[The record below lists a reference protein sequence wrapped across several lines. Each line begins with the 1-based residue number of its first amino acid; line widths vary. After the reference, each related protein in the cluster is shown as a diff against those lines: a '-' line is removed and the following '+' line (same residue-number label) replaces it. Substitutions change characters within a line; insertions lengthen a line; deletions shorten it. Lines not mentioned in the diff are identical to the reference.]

1 MCIRQNLK
9 KEDYTMKKP
18 TLNFGQFK
26 QYDKVFLTAEKGIDV
41 ENVTSVAFEG
51 ETLYIAQPGGL
62 MEYADGKMK
71 KIAAKVSKL
80 FSRKG
85 RLYAAIGNSLAEI
98 KKGKVKKIADFDS
111 PVVDISVALDESV
124 WLITSSDLYLMQGE
138 EFIKIVDIPEE
149 TVCLAAL
156 DNKSKYGETVYVG
169 STVEGLLS
177 MKGKRRHW
185 AELVPNVTGVLSQ
198 KIKCIAIDALGHL
211 WVGSDE
217 GLNIYDGRNYRFNG
231 NDFYSVPD
239 GSFNDMY
246 FAPDGKKYFATNTGI
261 VTLFEGK
268 ISYFSYGVWL
278 MHPTVTKLA
287 VSDNGTI
294 AAVTPR
300 GISLITSKEM
310 TLEEKAKH
318 YDEMAVKYF
327 TRNEG
332 YQVSRELRKY
342 GDLDSGWLPN
352 SDNDGLFTG
361 LYCASQCFR
370 YKVTGE
376 EEAKANAKRAVEAM
390 IKLTEITGRPG
401 FTARATRYSHEEN
414 FATGNREEWHF
425 CEDNPDCE
433 WLGETSSDEM
443 TGHYFAYGIYY
454 DLVADE
460 EEKKKIAKVVKTI
473 TDHILENNFH
483 LTDVDGVPT
492 TWANWEPDLL
502 NNDDRWFYER
512 GTNSLEMLSFLKTTY
527 HVTGEEK
534 YNEVFDMLIKKHH
547 YAMNCIQYKYEDGHV
562 AHIDDQLD
570 FTNIYPLVVYT
581 ENGAQNEIFK
591 MGLTHHWEYE
601 RTERSPF
608 FNVVYGAL
616 TNNNCDIENAA
627 KSLSEM
633 NLDLI
638 RWPVFNSHRKDLVWD
653 TEQEATGL
661 PAQLKYPLEYSARVL
676 VHYDGNQFV
685 CDSGAEEFVD
695 INTKVMNRTS
705 TLPGTNASGMRAMM
719 PYIYLLPY
727 WMGRYHG
734 LLGD

>member
-1 MCIRQNLK
+1 MTKNKL
-9 KEDYTMKKP
+9 Y
-18 TLNFGQFK
+18 FGQFK
-26 QYDKVFLTAEKGIDV
+26 QYDKKFLTADIGIDV
-41 ENVTSVAFEG
+41 ENVTSVAFDG
-51 ETLYIAQPGGL
+51 ETLYIAQPDCL
-62 MEYADGKMK
+62 AEYADGKIK
-71 KIAAKVSKL
+71 KINVQVSKL
-80 FSRKG
+80 FSRNG
-85 RLYAAIGNSLAEI
+85 RLFAACENTLSEI
-98 KKGKVKKIADFDS
+98 KKGKLKKIASFDA
-111 PVVDISVALDESV
+111 PVVDISVALDGSV
-124 WLITSSDLYLMQGE
+124 WLITKKDLYLMVE
-138 EFIKIVDIPEE
+138 DEFVQIVDLPDN

-156 DNKSKYGETVYVG
+156 DNKSKYGETVFIG
-169 STVEGLLS
+169 CKEEGLLS

-185 AELVPNVTGVLSQ
+185 AELVPDMSGVLSR
-198 KIKCIAIDALGHL
+198 KINCISIDALGHL
-211 WVGSDE
+211 WVGTDN
-217 GLNIYDGRNYRFNG
+217 GLNIYDGRNYWFNG
-231 NDFYSVPD
+231 NDLYSVPD

-246 FAPDGKKYFATNTGI
+246 FAKDGKKYFATNTGI
-261 VTLFEGK
+261 ITLIEGK
-268 ISYFSYGVWL
+268 ISYFSYGAWL
-278 MHPTVTKLA
+278 MHPTVTQLA

-300 GISLITSKEM
+300 GISLITSNYM
-310 TLEEKAKH
+310 TLEEKAAH

-342 GDLDSGWLPN
+342 GDLESGWLPN

-370 YKVTGE
+370 YKVTGDE
-376 EEAKANAKRAVEAM
+376 KAKATAKQAVEAM
-390 IKLTEITGRPG
+390 IKLTEVTGRPG

-414 FATGNREEWHF
+414 FGTGNREEWHY

-443 TGHYFAYGIYY
+443 TGHYFAYGIYF
-454 DLVADE
+454 DLVADD

-473 TDHILENNFH
+473 TDHIIEHNFH
-483 LTDVDGVPT
+483 LTEVDGVPT

-502 NNDDRWFYER
+502 NNDDRWYYER
-512 GTNSLEMLSFLKTTY
+512 GTNSLEILSFLKTTY

-534 YNEVFDMLIKKHH
+534 YNDVYKMLIKKHH
-547 YAMNCIQYKYEDGHV
+547 YAMNCMQYKVEDGHV

-581 ENGAQNEIFK
+581 DSEAEKEIFK
-591 MGLTHHWEYE
+591 MGLHHHWQYE
-601 RTERSPF
+601 RTERSPM
-608 FNVVYGAL
+608 FNIIYGAL
-616 TNNNCDIENAA
+616 TDNSCDIENAV

-638 RWPVFNSHRKDLVWD
+638 RWPMFNSYRKDIVWD
-653 TEQEATGL
+653 DEQEAMGI
-661 PAQLKYPLEYSARVL
+661 PAQLKYPVEYSARVL

-685 CDSGAEEFVD
+685 CDSGAQEFID
-695 INTKVMNRTS
+695 INTKIVNRTS
-705 TLPGTNASGMRAMM
+705 TLPSTSASGMRAMQ

>member
-1 MCIRQNLK
+1 
-9 KEDYTMKKP
+9 MKKN
-18 TLNFGQFK
+18 TLKFGEFK
-26 QYDKVFLTAEKGIDV
+26 QFNKKFLTADSGIDIESV
-41 ENVTSVAFEG
+41 LSVAFDG
-51 ETLYIAQPGGL
+51 ETLYIAQPECL
-62 MEYADGKMK
+62 IEYKDGQIK
-71 KIAAKVSKL
+71 KISAKVSKL
-80 FSRKG
+80 FSKG
-85 RLYAAIGNSLAEI
+85 GTLYAAAGNSLAEI
-98 KKGKVKKIADFDS
+98 KNGKLKKIADFDA
-111 PVVDISVALDESV
+111 PVVDISIAIDGSF
-124 WLITSSDLYLMQGE
+124 WLVTEKSLYLKNDKD
-138 EFIKIVDIPEE
+138 FTAIVDVPDN

-156 DNKSKYGETVYVG
+156 DNKAKYGETVYIG
-169 STVEGLLS
+169 CSEEGLLS

-185 AELVPNVTGVLSQ
+185 AEMTPGMSGVLSN
-198 KIKCIAIDALGHL
+198 KINCIALDGLGHL
-211 WVGSDE
+211 WVGSDN
-217 GLNIYDGRNYRFNG
+217 GLNIYDGKNYWFNG

-239 GSFNDMY
+239 GSFNDMF
-246 FAPDGKKYFATNTGI
+246 FAADGKKYFATNTGI
-261 VTLFEGK
+261 ITLIEGK

-278 MHPTVTKLA
+278 MHPTVTKIT

-300 GISLITSKEM
+300 GISIITSKYM
-310 TLEEKAKH
+310 TLEEKAAH
-318 YDEMAVKYF
+318 YDDMAVKYF

-370 YKVTGE
+370 YSVTGDE
-376 EEAKANAKRAVEAM
+376 TAKENAKRAVNAM
-390 IKLTEITGRPG
+390 IKLTKVTGKPG

-414 FATGNREEWHF
+414 FKTGNREEWHI

-443 TGHYFAYGIYY
+443 TGHYFAYGIYF

-460 EEKKKIAKVVKTI
+460 EEKKLIADVVRTI
-473 TDHILENNFH
+473 TDHIIDNNFH

-502 NNDDRWFYER
+502 NNDDRWYFER
-512 GTNSLEMLSFLKTTY
+512 GTNSLEILSFLKTTY
-527 HVTGEEK
+527 HVTGDKK
-534 YNEVFDMLIKKHH
+534 YNDVYDMLIKKHH
-547 YAMNCIQYKYEDGHV
+547 YAMNCMQYKCEDGHV

-570 FTNIYPLVVYT
+570 FTNIYPLIVYT
-581 ENGAQNEIFK
+581 NNSAHNEIFK

-608 FNVVYGAL
+608 FNIVYGAL
-616 TNNNCDIENAA
+616 TDNSCDIENAA

-633 NLDLI
+633 TLDLI
-638 RWPVFNSHRKDLVWD
+638 RWPVFNSHRKDIVWD
-653 TEQEATGL
+653 TEQEAMGI
-661 PAQLKYPLEYSARVL
+661 PAQLKYPVEYSARVL

-685 CDSGAEEFVD
+685 CDSGAEEFID
-695 INTKVMNRTS
+695 INTKNVNRTL
-705 TLPGTNASGMRAMM
+705 TLPSTSANGMRAMM

-727 WMGRYHG
+727 WMGRYYG

>member
-1 MCIRQNLK
+1 
-9 KEDYTMKKP
+9 MKKP
-18 TLNFGQFK
+18 TLNFGEFK
-26 QYDKVFLTAEKGIDV
+26 QYDKKFLTPDSGIDV
-41 ENVTSVAFEG
+41 ENIYSIAFDG
-51 ETLYIAQPGGL
+51 ETLYIAQPECL
-62 MEYADGKMK
+62 VEYKDGKLK
-71 KIAAKVSKL
+71 KISAKVSKL
-80 FSRKG
+80 FSKKG
-85 RLYAAIGNSLAEI
+85 VLYAAADNYLAEI
-98 KKGKVKKIADFDS
+98 KNGKFKKIADFS
-111 PVVDISVALDESV
+111 APVIDISVALDGSF
-124 WLITSSDLYLMQGE
+124 WLVTETALYLKGE
-138 EFIKIVDIPEE
+138 NGFTEIVDVPDN

-156 DNKSKYGETVYVG
+156 DNKSKYGETVYIG
-169 STVEGLLS
+169 CAEEGLLS

-185 AELVPNVTGVLSQ
+185 AEMTPEMSGVLSK
-198 KIKCIAIDALGHL
+198 KINCIALDGLGHL
-211 WVGSDE
+211 WVGSDN
-217 GLNIYDGRNYRFNG
+217 GLNIYDGRNYWFNG

-239 GSFNDMY
+239 GSFNDMF
-246 FAPDGKKYFATNTGI
+246 FAADGKKYFATNTGI
-261 VTLFEGK
+261 ITLIEGK

-278 MHPTVTKLA
+278 MHPTVTKIT

-300 GISLITSKEM
+300 GISIITSKYM
-310 TLEEKAKH
+310 TLEEKAAH

-370 YKVTGE
+370 YSVTGD
-376 EEAKANAKRAVEAM
+376 EAAKENARKAVQAM
-390 IKLTEITGRPG
+390 IKLTQVTGKPG

-414 FATGNREEWHF
+414 FKTGNREEWHI

-443 TGHYFAYGIYY
+443 TGHYFAYGIYF

-460 EEKKKIAKVVKTI
+460 EEKKLIADVVRTI
-473 TDHILENNFH
+473 TDHIIDNNFH

-502 NNDDRWFYER
+502 NNDDRWYFER
-512 GTNSLEMLSFLKTTY
+512 GTNSLEILSFLKTTY
-527 HVTGEEK
+527 HITCDKK
-534 YNEVFDMLIKKHH
+534 YNDVYDMLIKKHH
-547 YAMNCIQYKYEDGHV
+547 YAMNCMQYKCEDGHV

-570 FTNIYPLVVYT
+570 FTNIYPLLVYT
-581 ENGAQNEIFK
+581 EDNSHKEIFK

-608 FNVVYGAL
+608 FNIVYGAL
-616 TNNNCDIENAA
+616 TDNSCDIENAA

-633 NLDLI
+633 TLDLI

-653 TEQEATGL
+653 TEQEEMGI
-661 PAQLKYPLEYSARVL
+661 PAQLKYPVEYSARVL

-685 CDSGAEEFVD
+685 CDSGAEEFID
-695 INTKVMNRTS
+695 INTKHVNRTL
-705 TLPGTNASGMRAMM
+705 TLPSTSAKGMRAMM

-727 WMGRYHG
+727 WMGRYYG